1 MANKHYFHIGII
13 CIALLCCGVGAGAA
27 SSDNARLQVR
37 ATVLPW
43 VKTQA
48 TQQTASYQVTGADIA
63 KGYTD
68 LTAAISLQIQT
79 NIVHGKLLLQVT
91 NLGAEQVLVKQTST
105 VSEQI
110 FIPLVA
116 GNPQEIQT
124 YDLRVVLPPA
134 VVIGTYPLHL
144 SMHTTVL

>member
-1 MANKHYFHIGII
+1 MANKHFFRIGII
-13 CIALLCCGVGAGAA
+13 GIALLCFFVGVGAAA
-27 SSDNARLQVR
+27 SDNASLQVR

-43 VKTQA
+43 VKAQA
-48 TQQTASYQVTGADIA
+48 IQQTASYQVTRADIA

-68 LTAAISLQIQT
+68 LTAAVSLQIQT
-79 NIVHGKLLLQVT
+79 NIVHGKLLLQVA
-91 NLGAEQVLVKQTST
+91 NLGAEQVLVKQAGTFN
-105 VSEQI
+105 EQI

-134 VVIGTYPLHL
+134 VVIGSYPLYL
-144 SMHTTVL
+144 SMQTTVL